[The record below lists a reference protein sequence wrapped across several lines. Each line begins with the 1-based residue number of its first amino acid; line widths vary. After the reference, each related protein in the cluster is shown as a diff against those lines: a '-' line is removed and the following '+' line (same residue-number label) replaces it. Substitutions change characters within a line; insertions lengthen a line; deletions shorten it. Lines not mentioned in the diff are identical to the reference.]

1 MVKSVSENKF
11 GKFKSE
17 IAGALA
23 RQFKGMWAMLR
34 QAVEQVPS
42 DYWIRGKDNWCYSLR
57 VYHIIEAAAYYSRE
71 TPKGMKWGERLG
83 TVDWW
88 EKMTAKEAAQKL
100 TKQDM
105 KAYLDEMDE
114 RIEAVLAAS
123 TDESLL
129 EQDGFHWFS
138 SPLEKLQ
145 YLLRHSSYHIG
156 ELALALREW
165 DCERI
170 KWK

>member
-1 MVKSVSENKF
+1 MSDNKF
-11 GKFKSE
+11 GKFKSD
-17 IAGALA
+17 IARGLA
-23 RQFKGMWAMLR
+23 RQFQAMWDMLR
-34 QAVEQVPS
+34 QAVDQVQG
-42 DYWIRGKDNWCYSLR
+42 DCWTRGKDNWCYSLR
-57 VYHIIEAAAYYSRE
+57 VYHIIETAAFYSRE
-71 TPKGMKWGERLG
+71 TPEGMKWGTRLG

-88 EKMTAKEAAQKL
+88 EKMTAQEAAQKL

-105 KAYLDEMDE
+105 TKYLEEMEE
-114 RIEAVLAAS
+114 RIEASLAAS
-123 TDESLL
+123 TNKSLL

-138 SPLEKLQ
+138 SILEKLQ
-145 YLLRHSSYHIG
+145 YLLRHNSYHIG